1 LKWEIRQKSF
11 IIHFHPLIRSSLD
24 PFIHSFFLFS
34 PLFIMAKHKPYLIG
48 ISGGSGSGKTR
59 IIHELR
65 EHFPEN
71 QLCIISQDE
80 YYYPREKQVWDD
92 AGYQN
97 FDLPGS
103 IDNKAF
109 VADIKQLIKGN
120 EVHKEQYIFNN
131 PKKKPTILIF
141 KPAPVILVE
150 GLFVFHFE
158 AIRKLLDLKIF
169 IDAEDVIK
177 LKRRIIRDAGE
188 RNYPLEDVL
197 HRYEFHVLPS
207 YRSFILPFRHDADV
221 VINNHKSYDAA
232 IDMLS
237 ALIQVKSA

>member
-1 LKWEIRQKSF
+1 MASD
-11 IIHFHPLIRSSLD
+11 RS
-24 PFIHSFFLFS
+24 
-34 PLFIMAKHKPYLIG
+34 YLIG

-65 EHFPEN
+65 RCFKEED
-71 QLCIISQDE
+71 LCIISQDE
-80 YYYPREKQVWDD
+80 YYHPRDKQVWDN

-97 FDLPGS
+97 FDLPQS
-103 IDNKAF
+103 IDDEAF
-109 VADIKQLIKGN
+109 CKDIRQLISGQPVEKQ
-120 EVHKEQYIFNN
+120 QYVFNN
-131 PKKKPTILIF
+131 AKQEPVMLTY

-150 GLFVFHFE
+150 GLFVFYFQE
-158 AIRKLLDLKIF
+158 IRELLDLKIF

-207 YRSFILPFRHDADV
+207 YRAYIEPFRHEADL
-221 VINNHKSYDAA
+221 VINNHTHYDCAL
-232 IDMLS
+232 DVLS
-237 ALIQVKSA
+237 ALITVKKEERRHSKI